1 MSQEKREQYRL
12 SYDAVAQEYARRIF
26 DELQHKP
33 FDRAQLDRFA
43 DAIGDG
49 LACDLGCGPGQI
61 ARYLHDRGVKVC
73 GVDLSPE
80 MTANARQLSPEIE
93 FRQGDMLGLDA
104 PNDAY
109 TGIAAFYSI
118 IHVAREDLVR
128 AFCEMKRVLKP
139 GGLLLVAFH
148 LGEETIHLD
157 AWWEKPVCVDFFLFR
172 AEEVTQCLCAAG
184 FEIEEVLEREPYPE
198 VEHQSRRAYI
208 FARKPIEPAI

>member
-12 SYDAVAQEYARRIF
+12 SYDAVAEEYARRIF

-33 FDRAQLDRFA
+33 FDRMQLDRFA

-118 IHVAREDLVR
+118 IHIAREDLER

-157 AWWEKPVCVDFFLFR
+157 AWWEKPVCVDFFLFS
-172 AEEVTQCLCAAG
+172 AEEVTRAMLAAG
-184 FEIEEVLEREPYPE
+184 LELEEVLEREPYPD

-208 FARKPIEPAI
+208 LARKPT